1 MEFIDDLQM
10 QLAENLSEEI
20 HCHSCYEIIWAVC
33 GEGIY
38 RDEADYFPFPENRI
52 LVVNPFK
59 NHAVLME
66 KGSAAIQLY
75 LPGRFFS
82 EKLQKELPSFGCL
95 LLVMIRFPILI
106 SRLNPFFLFLFTR
119 YCFIS

>member
-75 LPGRFFS
+75 LPGRFFLKNCKKS
-82 EKLQKELPSFGCL
+82 CRLSAVYLKMNRQKA
-95 LLVMIRFPILI
+95 RNILI
-106 SRLNPFFLFLFTR
+106 
-119 YCFIS
+119 ISASI